1 MTPTRNYN
9 VAEVE
14 HHEDC
19 AVGWTCSD
27 KCNCGADPEV
37 NEMPERVYLNV
48 AEASWRAFRYP
59 GLDDQQEYIRAD
71 LVATLKHDPQA

>member
-1 MTPTRNYN
+1 MADFEIT
-9 VAEVE
+9 

-19 AVGWTCSD
+19 AVGWTCSS

-48 AEASWRAFRYP
+48 ADAAWRAFKRRD
-59 GLDDQQEYIRAD
+59 LTDEQEYIRAD